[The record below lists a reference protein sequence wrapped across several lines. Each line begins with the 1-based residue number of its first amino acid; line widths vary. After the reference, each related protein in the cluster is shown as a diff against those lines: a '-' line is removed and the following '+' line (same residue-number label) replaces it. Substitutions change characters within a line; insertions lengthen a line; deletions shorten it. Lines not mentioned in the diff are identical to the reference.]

1 MINAA
6 HGTLPIRYY
15 NQIRL
20 WLRSA
25 APVKSATEIIYN
37 AQGKKKALLCS
48 LTAPQVLRA
57 LPGT

>member
-37 AQGKKKALLCS
+37 TQGKKALLCS
-48 LTAPQVLRA
+48 LTAPPVLRA